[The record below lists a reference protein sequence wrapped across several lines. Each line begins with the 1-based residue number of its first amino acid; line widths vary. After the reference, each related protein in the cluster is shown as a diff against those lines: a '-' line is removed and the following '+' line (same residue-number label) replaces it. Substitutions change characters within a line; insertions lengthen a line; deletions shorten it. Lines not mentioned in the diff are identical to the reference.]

1 MPKRKTRTRKMN
13 EQTIDPM
20 EVWLFGTEE
29 ERLATGFGP
38 KPKMLTGKYFILD
51 DEVNPEEQGQYNPT
65 GEPRYTWQEI
75 YAMSKKC
82 SSKNLQLYVED
93 WLGEDPLPIM
103 RNTPPDWQAIEDKLD
118 KGPAQDLE
126 PLIQGYL
133 D

>member
-29 ERLATGFGP
+29 ERLAAEFGP

-75 YAMSKKC
+75 YAMSKKR
-82 SSKNLQLYVED
+82 SSKNLQLYVESCP
-93 WLGEDPLPIM
+93 GKIRCPLCA
-103 RNTPPDWQAIEDKLD
+103 PPRLASDRRRA
-118 KGPAQDLE
+118 G
-126 PLIQGYL
+126 
-133 D
+133 